1 MRRAPKPLIVL
12 GSGPIGLLAAIRGR
26 QLGLD
31 VEIHAG
37 ERPLSHHAPRV
48 ECVPS
53 QTIALLVEF
62 GVHPRRLGVDRLF
75 SERSMQW
82 SGFAASTSPTPAV
95 AHIGRPALDIALLE
109 LALRAGAS
117 LHGFGDGR
125 LDQFRQR
132 QQGENC
138 LVLDATGRLAITA
151 ARRIAPKRPI
161 VARLLHLA
169 MRPSLRSTGLMI
181 AAGPDGYAYRLANAA
196 TLTIGI
202 VGRNDFVRGDGREV
216 VARIADF
223 APWLVEGVSGE
234 DLQAGAS
241 GPASAQCSFGD
252 DAITAIGD
260 AAFARDALASQ
271 GLATGFSD
279 ALKAVAQPEQRA
291 GLRIERQKAIALH
304 CGRVAEQI
312 ESSAFRSSKP
322 WIEYAHFLSEM
333 ALPATSA
340 TFALAEGAS

>member
-1 MRRAPKPLIVL
+1 L
-12 GSGPIGLLAAIRGR
+12 
-26 QLGLD
+26 
-31 VEIHAG
+31 
-37 ERPLSHHAPRV
+37 
-48 ECVPS
+48 
-53 QTIALLVEF
+53 
-62 GVHPRRLGVDRLF
+62 
-75 SERSMQW
+75 
-82 SGFAASTSPTPAV
+82 
-95 AHIGRPALDIALLE
+95 
-109 LALRAGAS
+109 
-117 LHGFGDGR
+117 
-125 LDQFRQR
+125 
-132 QQGENC
+132 
-138 LVLDATGRLAITA
+138 LDATGRSAITA

-169 MRPSLRSTGLMI
+169 MRPNLRSTGLMI

-241 GPASAQCSFGD
+241 GPASAQFSFGD
-252 DAITAIGD
+252 DATTAIGD

-291 GLRIERQKAIALH
+291 HLRIERQKAIALH

-312 ESSAFRSSKP
+312 DSSAFRSSKP
-322 WIEYAHFLSEM
+322 WIEYAQFLSEM

>member
-1 MRRAPKPLIVL
+1 M
-12 GSGPIGLLAAIRGR
+12 
-26 QLGLD
+26 
-31 VEIHAG
+31 
-37 ERPLSHHAPRV
+37 
-48 ECVPS
+48 PS

-117 LHGFGDGR
+117 LHGLGDGR

-132 QQGENC
+132 QQEENC
-138 LVLDATGRLAITA
+138 LVLDATGRSAITA

-291 GLRIERQKAIALH
+291 CAFASSGRRRSRCIVRTRRRADRKQRVPIIKTLDRIRAIPVRDGAARDIGDVRAGRRRELAYSTLPIFFTAAISRAL
-304 CGRVAEQI
+304 
-312 ESSAFRSSKP
+312 SSATNFENS
-322 WIEYAHFLSEM
+322 
-333 ALPATSA
+333 
-340 TFALAEGAS
+340 GASM

>member
-1 MRRAPKPLIVL
+1 MPAPGPLIVL
-12 GSGPIGLLAAIRGR
+12 GCGPVGLLAAIRGR

-82 SGFAASTSPTPAV
+82 SGVAASTSPTPAV

-109 LALRAGAS
+109 LALRAGAR
-117 LHGFGDGR
+117 LH
-125 LDQFRQR
+125 
-132 QQGENC
+132 
-138 LVLDATGRLAITA
+138 A
-151 ARRIAPKRPI
+151 ARRRPAGSTQAAAAGRKLP
-161 VARLLHLA
+161 VARRHRQVGDHGGPA
-169 MRPSLRSTGLMI
+169 HRAQTPDRRPPASSCDAARACAAAGLMI
-181 AAGPDGYAYRLANAA
+181 AAGTDGYAYRLANAA

-223 APWLVEGVSGE
+223 APWLVEAVSGE

-241 GPASAQCSFGD
+241 GPASAQCSVGD

-271 GLATGFSD
+271 GSPQA
-279 ALKAVAQPEQRA
+279 
-291 GLRIERQKAIALH
+291 
-304 CGRVAEQI
+304 
-312 ESSAFRSSKP
+312 
-322 WIEYAHFLSEM
+322 
-333 ALPATSA
+333 SA
-340 TFALAEGAS
+340 TR

>member
-1 MRRAPKPLIVL
+1 MRAPRPLIVF
-12 GSGPIGLLAAIRGR
+12 GCGPIGLLAAIRGR

-31 VEIHAG
+31 VEIHAS
-37 ERPLSHHAPRV
+37 ERPPSHHAPRV

-62 GVHPRRLGVDRLF
+62 GVHPRLLGVDRLF

-95 AHIGRPALDIALLE
+95 AHVERPALDIALLE
-109 LALRAGAS
+109 LALRAGAN
-117 LHGFGDGR
+117 LHALGAGR
-125 LDQFRQR
+125 LDEFRRR
-132 QQGENC
+132 QKQGNC
-138 LVLDATGRLAITA
+138 LLLDATGRSAITA

-161 VARLLHLA
+161 VARLFHLA
-169 MRPSLRSTGLMI
+169 MHPSLRSTGLMI

-202 VGRNDFVRGDGREV
+202 VGRNDFVRGDGDEI

-223 APWLVEGVSGE
+223 APWLVGGIAGD
-234 DLQAGAS
+234 DLQPGAS
-241 GPASAQCSFGD
+241 GPASAQFSLGD
-252 DAITAIGD
+252 DATIAIGD

-271 GLATGFSD
+271 GLAIGFSD
-279 ALKAVAQPEQRA
+279 ALKAVAQPEQRYRH
-291 GLRIERQKAIALH
+291 RIERQKAIAQH
-304 CGRVAEQI
+304 AARVAEQI

-322 WIEYAHFLSEM
+322 WIEYAQFLSEI
-333 ALPATSA
+333 ARPATLSR
-340 TFALAEGAS
+340 FAPAQPASS